1 MAWMNQE
8 RKAALAAGLKK
19 VLPKGWKYSL
29 AVRHHSTLVLT
40 ITEAPIDLV
49 AQSLCSDEQKK
60 RGYIDVNQYHIE
72 GIFSGSL
79 LKAFTAIRDAMMVGN
94 HDNSDPMTDYFDVGW
109 YIDINVGKWD
119 KPFRRSTAPMMGCD
133 KCRVEAID
141 VRRRENRSKLCN
153 LCSEARLGGEI
164 ADIKRRLA
172 GTEAL
177 RAADCYENHSDADG
191 GL

>member
-8 RKAALAAGLKK
+8 RKAALAEGLKK
-19 VLPKGWKYSL
+19 VMPKGWKYSL

-40 ITEAPIDLV
+40 ISEAPIDLV

-60 RGYIDVNQYHIE
+60 RGYIDVNQYHID
-72 GIFSGSL
+72 GVFSGSL
-79 LKAFTAIRDAMMVGN
+79 LETFTAIRDAMMVGN
-94 HDNSDPMTDYFDVGW
+94 HDNSDPQTDYFDVGW

-119 KPFRRSTAPMMGCD
+119 KPFRCSTAPMMDCD
-133 KCRVEAID
+133 KCHAETID
-141 VRRRENRSKLCN
+141 VRRRENGSKLCD
-153 LCSEARLGGEI
+153 LCSEARLAEI
-164 ADIKRRLA
+164 ADIKQRLA
-172 GTEAL
+172 EMGAQ